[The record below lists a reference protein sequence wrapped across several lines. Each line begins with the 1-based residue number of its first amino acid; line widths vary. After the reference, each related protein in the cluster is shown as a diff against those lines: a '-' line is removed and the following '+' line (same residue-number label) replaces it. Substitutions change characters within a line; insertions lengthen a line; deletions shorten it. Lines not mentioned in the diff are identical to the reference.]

1 MMAIIFLKHSKQA
14 FFDFARCYPLIIVS
28 VAAPLAS
35 SCIHPKVGIR
45 KAFLLDPM
53 MDPAQ
58 PGSFSETLTG
68 SVQGTYEKAIASGG
82 GASGGSCP
90 TCK

>member
-1 MMAIIFLKHSKQA
+1 MPIFFTLKFSRLAIFE
-14 FFDFARCYPLIIVS
+14 FALRYILLVLIVM
-28 VAAPLAS
+28 APLAS

-58 PGSFSETLTG
+58 SSSFSETLTG
-68 SVQGTYEKAIASGG
+68 SPQGTYEKAIASGG